1 MFGSKLSSPNHHW
14 DRLNLK
20 PEPYMPKL
28 TVIVPNY
35 NHERFLAKRLES
47 ILNQTFQDFEL
58 ILLDDCSTDNSRL
71 ILSQSVRDHR
81 VRIEFNDVN
90 SGSTFKQWN
99 KGVQLAQGK
108 YIWIAE
114 SDDYADVHL
123 LERLVPLLDNDPKAA
138 FAYCRAWCVTAKG
151 PDGFV
156 DRF

>member
-20 PEPYMPKL
+20 PEPCMPKL

-47 ILNQTFQDFEL
+47 ILNHTFQDVEL

-99 KGVQLAQGK
+99 KGVHLAQGK

-138 FAYCRAWCVTAKG
+138 F
-151 PDGFV
+151 
-156 DRF
+156 